1 MFLFGMDRRGGFFRF
16 IFFKSIRKVACK
28 FFDSFLREEIVDS
41 FLRRIN
47 LFPSFNFHCKKKK
60 KFKRRSYFSDRE
72 GKENFFSCSNLKY
85 EVLQVCFEIKKKR
98 FFDRNTR
105 ISLHFN
111 KLQFLGEMY
120 FTLRMKKEKE
130 KKKGERKKK
139 LSKKKKRSSKE
150 YWVEAGIR
158 N

>member
-1 MFLFGMDRRGGFFRF
+1 MYMDRIGFVDLFLFGMDGRGGFFRF
-16 IFFKSIRKVACK
+16 IFFKRIRKVACK
-28 FFDSFLREEIVDS
+28 FFDSFLLEEIVDS
-41 FLRRIN
+41 ILRRIN

-105 ISLHFN
+105 TSLHFN

-130 KKKGERKKK
+130 KKKGERKKT
-139 LSKKKKRSSKE
+139 LEKE
-150 YWVEAGIR
+150 KALE
-158 N
+158 

>member
-1 MFLFGMDRRGGFFRF
+1 MDGRGGFFRF
-16 IFFKSIRKVACK
+16 IFFKRIRKVACK

-41 FLRRIN
+41 LLRRIN

-105 ISLHFN
+105 TSLHFN
-111 KLQFLGEMY
+111 KLQFLREMY